1 MFGFFTNMLYPANKF
16 LTAVLGL
23 LKYEESTYDIDE
35 LTEQMNENEQCE
47 LLDAT
52 LKVDELNKK
61 LKLKNFLLNKISI
74 KKSIFV
80 FKRNYMSGEKTIL
93 SFEGLTVDIFNKF
106 DNNDENGDNPDEEEK
121 KSDNSFL
128 DTIINMV
135 IQNLEINFKNIK
147 IRFYDKENKN
157 VEYTFFLKSFDFKEA
172 QNVEAINATEKIQ
185 YLFIHNKAFYIDG
198 ILLKEKY
205 EEDDDIFFSEEE
217 ENKDKRNKFLLQ
229 KTNLFLIKNKI
240 ELDIF
245 HDKDNNLLT
254 IGSDNTSDFKIE
266 SIFNT
271 EQLVSIY
278 HYFIPQKS
286 INNNVEI
293 KKDGGEGGA
302 VAAEA
307 KVEEEKKGMT
317 LMGFKIE
324 KINVDIKLSLLYCI
338 LVEPNEKE
346 KLWVS
351 CDENLFKED
360 MNNGDVVEKVYD
372 HFNYF
377 QKKYYIFIIY
387 DLMVKLSK
395 KQISINDISLDL
407 IDPKENNK
415 DHYLKRNVM
424 NISKFNFNKESNE
437 FSYDTVYIELSP
449 IISHILKLIP
459 KSPKKKAP
467 KKEIV
472 IKNENE
478 NNNISNIQEANAI
491 SENEENKE
499 NNENNGEQNNI
510 INVEEKEEE
519 FKIKGQSLNV
529 KIFIDK
535 NAENNNNKNV
545 SINDIFINNEKYD
558 FIELTLSNLSNEENS
573 ITYDKFYINYN
584 EDNNKII
591 YPILK
596 LIEHK
601 NMPEKKDNKFICNK
615 DNLSIDLQFE
625 IILFINPKIL
635 KNILTYCRNIS
646 ESLGPKEPNVNANNN
661 SNSNNGKK
669 VACLLDSL
677 KRNIEFKLKGIKIYL
692 INEEES
698 YLNIE
703 DILSNLPENII
714 ERKNNNYIC
723 FNLIEIG
730 FKLNLL
736 QAHKE
741 CNMYLKD
748 FIIEDNI
755 SKSKYKIMLSNYDFK
770 NKANKFINFDLIIKK
785 NQTKYEI
792 EPKLKICSIAI
803 YLDQIALYYIY
814 CIFKLIKSK
823 DEDENIPKNV
833 IQNNEK
839 NNLLNNDEAILVK
852 NISIADFF
860 LVFNYNS
867 NSEVKDEEF
876 LSKTIIKYLFS
887 LTNLKVIFKEYLNNT
902 DTLGLFEA
910 FKKIYEFYSSDILN
924 QITGSFVSALPL
936 INHITYSID
945 GLLDIY
951 RKPVEYYQKNESA
964 INGFVDGVT
973 SCVVNVTTMFTY
985 LGESFS
991 SIFTG
996 CIPRNDEDDM
1006 NMNTCRSIRHN
1017 INKKN
1022 KEIEDYYF
1030 K

>member
-1 MFGFFTNMLYPANKF
+1 MFGFFSNMLYPANKF

-23 LKYEESTYDIDE
+23 LKYDESTYDIDE
-35 LTEQMNENEQCE
+35 LTDQMNDKEECE

-52 LKVDELNKK
+52 LNVDELNKK

-93 SFEGLTVDIFNKF
+93 SFEGLTVDIFNKME
-106 DNNDENGDNPDEEEK
+106 NNENIDNPEEEEK
-121 KSDNSFL
+121 KSENSFL

-157 VEYTFFLKSFDFKEA
+157 VEYTFFLKSFNFKEA
-172 QNVEAINATEKIQ
+172 QNVEAVNASEKIK

-205 EEDDDIFFSEEE
+205 EEADDVFFSEED
-217 ENKDKRNKFLLQ
+217 ENKGQRNKFLQQ

-254 IGSDNTSDFKIE
+254 IGSDNTPDIKIE
-266 SIFNT
+266 SIFNS

-278 HYFIPQKS
+278 HYFLPEKPS
-286 INNNVEI
+286 NNSNNNVELNNQ
-293 KKDGGEGGA
+293 KEKEDAGA
-302 VAAEA
+302 AVVE

-324 KINVDIKLSLLYCI
+324 KIYLDIKLSLLYCI
-338 LVEPNEKE
+338 LVENNEKE
-346 KLWVS
+346 KLWIS
-351 CDENLFKED
+351 CDENLFKD
-360 MNNGDVVEKVYD
+360 MQNEQNEDVVEKVFD

-387 DLMVKLSK
+387 DLFLKLSK
-395 KQISINDISLDL
+395 KQITINDISLDL
-407 IDPKENNK
+407 IDPKENNE
-415 DHYLKRNVM
+415 DHYIKRNVM

-437 FSYDTVYIELSP
+437 FTYDTIYIELTP
-449 IISHILKLIP
+449 IISYILKLLP

-467 KKEIV
+467 KKEII

-478 NNNISNIQEANAI
+478 NNNISNSQEVNI
-491 SENEENKE
+491 VNE
-499 NNENNGEQNNI
+499 NNENENGEKNNI
-510 INVEEKEEE
+510 INVEEKEES
-519 FKIKGQSLNV
+519 FKINGQNLNV
-529 KIFIDK
+529 KIFLDK
-535 NAENNNNKNV
+535 NEEDNNNKKI
-545 SINDIFINNEKYD
+545 SINDIFINNEQYD
-558 FIELTLSNLSNEENS
+558 FIELTLSNLNNEENY
-573 ITYDKFYINYN
+573 ILYDKFYINYN
-584 EDNNKII
+584 QENNKIT

-601 NMPEKKDNKFICNK
+601 NLPEQKDNKFICNK

-646 ESLGPKEPNVNANNN
+646 ESLGPKESKENNNNNN
-661 SNSNNGKK
+661 SDKGKK
-669 VACLLDSL
+669 ISCLLDSI

-703 DILSNLPENII
+703 NILSNLPENIV
-714 ERKNNNYIC
+714 ERRNNNFIC

-730 FKLNLL
+730 FKLNSL
-736 QAHKE
+736 QDHKE

-770 NKANKFINFDLIIKK
+770 NKVNKFINFDLIIKK

-792 EPKLKICSIAI
+792 EPSLKICSIAI

-814 CIFKLIKSK
+814 SIFKLIKSK
-823 DEDENIPKNV
+823 DEEENIPKNV
-833 IQNNEK
+833 IKNNEK
-839 NNLLNNDEAILVK
+839 NNLANGDEAILVK
-852 NISIADFF
+852 NISIGEFF

-876 LSKTIIKYLFS
+876 LSKTVIKYLFS

-951 RKPVEYYQKNESA
+951 RKPVEYYRKNESA
-964 INGFVDGVT
+964 VNGFVDGVT

-991 SIFTG
+991 SIFSG

>member
-1 MFGFFTNMLYPANKF
+1 MFGFFSNMLYPANKF

-23 LKYEESTYDIDE
+23 LKYDESTYDIDE
-35 LTEQMNENEQCE
+35 LTDQMNDKEECE

-52 LKVDELNKK
+52 LNVDELNKK
-61 LKLKNFLLNKISI
+61 LKLKNFLLNKIVI

-93 SFEGLTVDIFNKF
+93 SFEGLTVDIFHNI
-106 DNNDENGDNPDEEEK
+106 DNNENGENPDKKEEK
-121 KSDNSFL
+121 SENSFL

-157 VEYTFFLKSFDFKEA
+157 VDYTFFLKSFDFKEA
-172 QNVEAINATEKIQ
+172 QNVEPVNVADKIK

-205 EEDDDIFFSEEE
+205 EEDDDVFFSEEE
-217 ENKDKRNKFLLQ
+217 ENNEKRNKFLQQ

-266 SIFNT
+266 GIFNT

-278 HYFIPQKS
+278 HYFFPQKPENNNIE
-286 INNNVEI
+286 INN
-293 KKDGGEGGA
+293 KKDEGEGEGEAGA
-302 VAAEA
+302 AGG

-324 KINVDIKLSLLYCI
+324 KINIDIKLSLLYLI

-360 MNNGDVVEKVYD
+360 MKNEDVVNKVYD
-372 HFNYF
+372 HFTYF
-377 QKKYYIFIIY
+377 QKKYFIFLIY
-387 DLMVKLSK
+387 DLFLKLSK
-395 KQISINDISLDL
+395 KQISINDITLDL
-407 IDPKENNK
+407 IDPKENNEE
-415 DHYLKRNVM
+415 HYIKRNIM
-424 NISKFNFNKESNE
+424 NISKFNFNNELNE
-437 FSYDTVYIELSP
+437 FSYETVYIELSP

-459 KSPKKKAP
+459 KSSKKKSPKKK
-467 KKEIV
+467 II
-472 IKNENE
+472 IKDENNIISNSQEVNAINE
-478 NNNISNIQEANAI
+478 NNE
-491 SENEENKE
+491 
-499 NNENNGEQNNI
+499 NGEQNNI
-510 INVEEKEEE
+510 INVEEKEED
-519 FKIKGQSLNV
+519 FKIKGQSLNI

-535 NAENNNNKNV
+535 NEENNNNKNT
-545 SINDIFINNEKYD
+545 SINDIFINNEQHD
-558 FIELTLSNLSNEENS
+558 FIELELTNLSNEENS
-573 ITYDKFYINYN
+573 ISYDKFYINYN
-584 EDNNKII
+584 EDNNKVI

-601 NMPEKKDNKFICNK
+601 NIPEQKDNKFICNK

-625 IILFINPKIL
+625 ILLFINPKIL
-635 KNILTYCRNIS
+635 KNILTNWRNIS
-646 ESLGPKEPNVNANNN
+646 ESLGPKDPNENDNNNN
-661 SNSNNGKK
+661 SNSNKGKK
-669 VACLLDSL
+669 VACLLDSI

-723 FNLIEIG
+723 FNLIEIS

-736 QAHKE
+736 QTHKE

-755 SKSKYKIMLSNYDFK
+755 SQSKYKIMLSNYDFK
-770 NKANKFINFDLIIKK
+770 NKINKFINFDLIIKK

-792 EPKLKICSIAI
+792 EPSLKICSIAV

-814 CIFKLIKSK
+814 NVFKLIKPK
-823 DEDENIPKNV
+823 NEDENGPKNV
-833 IQNNEK
+833 IKNNEK
-839 NNLLNNDEAILVK
+839 NNLVNNDDTILVK
-852 NISIADFF
+852 NISIKDFF

-924 QITGSFVSALPL
+924 QIMTGSLVSALPL

-985 LGESFS
+985 FGESFS
-991 SIFTG
+991 SIFAG
-996 CIPRNDEDDM
+996 CIPRNDIDDM

>member
-1 MFGFFTNMLYPANKF
+1 MFGFFSNMLYPANKF

-23 LKYEESTYDIDE
+23 LKYDESTYDIDE
-35 LTEQMNENEQCE
+35 LTEQMNDKEECE

-52 LKVDELNKK
+52 LNVEELNKK

-93 SFEGLTVDIFNKF
+93 SFEGLTVDIFNKL
-106 DNNDENGDNPDEEEK
+106 DNNENEVSPEEEK
-121 KSDNSFL
+121 EKSENSFL

-172 QNVEAINATEKIQ
+172 QNVEAVIATEKIK

-217 ENKDKRNKFLLQ
+217 ENNEKRNKFLQQ

-266 SIFNT
+266 GIFNT

-278 HYFIPQKS
+278 HYFIPKKPD
-286 INNNVEI
+286 NNNVQL
-293 KKDGGEGGA
+293 KKDDGEVGA
-302 VAAEA
+302 GAADG
-307 KVEEEKKGMT
+307 KVVEEKKGMT

-324 KINVDIKLSLLYCI
+324 KINFDIKLSLLYFI

-351 CDENLFKED
+351 CNENLFKD
-360 MNNGDVVEKVYD
+360 MNNEDVVEKVYE

-387 DLMVKLSK
+387 DLLIKLSK

-407 IDPKENNK
+407 IDPKENNEN
-415 DHYLKRNVM
+415 HYTKRNVM

-437 FSYDTVYIELSP
+437 FSYDTIYIELSP

-467 KKEIV
+467 KKSII
-472 IKNENE
+472 IKDE
-478 NNNISNIQEANAI
+478 NNNISNNQEANI
-491 SENEENKE
+491 INENKENKE
-499 NNENNGEQNNI
+499 NNENDEQNNI
-510 INVEEKEEE
+510 INVEEKEEN

-535 NAENNNNKNV
+535 NAENDNNKNT
-545 SINDIFINNEKYD
+545 SINDIFINNEQYD

-573 ITYDKFYINYN
+573 ITYDKFYIHYN
-584 EDNNKII
+584 EDNNKVI

-615 DNLSIDLQFE
+615 DILSIDLQFE

-646 ESLGPKEPNVNANNN
+646 ESLGPKEPNVNDNNTNNN
-661 SNSNNGKK
+661 NDKK
-669 VACLLDSL
+669 FACLLDSL

-692 INEEES
+692 INDEES

-703 DILSNLPENII
+703 SILSNLPENII

-723 FNLIEIG
+723 FNLIEIS

-736 QAHKE
+736 QTHKE

-770 NKANKFINFDLIIKK
+770 NKVNKFINFDLIIKK

-792 EPKLKICSIAI
+792 EPSLKICSIAI

-814 CIFKLIKSK
+814 SIFKLIKSNN
-823 DEDENIPKNV
+823 EDENVPKNM

-839 NNLLNNDEAILVK
+839 NNLVKNDDAILVK
-852 NISIADFF
+852 NISIGDFF

-887 LTNLKVIFKEYLNNT
+887 LTNLKVIFKEYLNST

-964 INGFVDGVT
+964 LNGFVDGVT

-991 SIFTG
+991 GIFSG

>member
-1 MFGFFTNMLYPANKF
+1 MFGFFSNMLYPANKF

-23 LKYEESTYDIDE
+23 LKYDESTYDIDE
-35 LTEQMNENEQCE
+35 LTEQMNDKEECE

-52 LKVDELNKK
+52 LNVEELNKK

-93 SFEGLTVDIFNKF
+93 SFEGLTVDIFNKL
-106 DNNDENGDNPDEEEK
+106 DNNENEVSPEEEK
-121 KSDNSFL
+121 EKSENSFL

-172 QNVEAINATEKIQ
+172 QNVEAVIATEKIK

-217 ENKDKRNKFLLQ
+217 ENNEKRNKFLQQ

-266 SIFNT
+266 GIFNT

-278 HYFIPQKS
+278 HYFIPKKPD
-286 INNNVEI
+286 NNNVQL
-293 KKDGGEGGA
+293 KKDDGEVGA
-302 VAAEA
+302 GAADG
-307 KVEEEKKGMT
+307 KVVEEKKGMT

-324 KINVDIKLSLLYCI
+324 KINFDIKLSLLYFI

-351 CDENLFKED
+351 CNENLFKD
-360 MNNGDVVEKVYD
+360 MNNEDVVEKVYE

-387 DLMVKLSK
+387 DLLIKLSK

-407 IDPKENNK
+407 IDPKENNEN
-415 DHYLKRNVM
+415 HYTKRNVM

-437 FSYDTVYIELSP
+437 FSYDTIYIELSP

-467 KKEIV
+467 KKSII
-472 IKNENE
+472 IKDE
-478 NNNISNIQEANAI
+478 NNNISNIQEANVI
-491 SENEENKE
+491 NENKENKE
-499 NNENNGEQNNI
+499 NNENDEQNNI
-510 INVEEKEEE
+510 INVEEKEEN

-535 NAENNNNKNV
+535 NAENDNNKNT
-545 SINDIFINNEKYD
+545 SINEIFINNEKYD

-573 ITYDKFYINYN
+573 ITYDKFYIHYN
-584 EDNNKII
+584 EDNNKVI

-596 LIEHK
+596 LIEHR
-601 NMPEKKDNKFICNK
+601 NLPEQKDNKFICNK
-615 DNLSIDLQFE
+615 DILSIDLQFE

-646 ESLGPKEPNVNANNN
+646 ESLGPKETNVNDNNT
-661 SNSNNGKK
+661 NSNNDKK
-669 VACLLDSL
+669 FACLLDSL

-692 INEEES
+692 INDEES

-703 DILSNLPENII
+703 SILSNLPENII
-714 ERKNNNYIC
+714 ERKDNNYIC
-723 FNLIEIG
+723 FNLIEIS

-736 QAHKE
+736 QTHKE

-770 NKANKFINFDLIIKK
+770 NKVNKFINFDLIIKK

-792 EPKLKICSIAI
+792 EPSLKICSIAI

-814 CIFKLIKSK
+814 SIFKLIKSNN
-823 DEDENIPKNV
+823 EDENVPKNM

-839 NNLLNNDEAILVK
+839 NNLVNKDDAILVK
-852 NISIADFF
+852 NISIGDFF

-887 LTNLKVIFKEYLNNT
+887 LTNLKVIFKEYLNST

-964 INGFVDGVT
+964 LNGFVDGVT

-991 SIFTG
+991 GIFAG

>member
-1 MFGFFTNMLYPANKF
+1 MFGFFSNMLYPANKF

-23 LKYEESTYDIDE
+23 LKYDESTYDIDE
-35 LTEQMNENEQCE
+35 LTDQMNDKEECE

-52 LKVDELNKK
+52 LNVDELNKK
-61 LKLKNFLLNKISI
+61 LKLKNFLLNKILI

-80 FKRNYMSGEKTIL
+80 FKRNYMSGEKTML
-93 SFEGLTVDIFNKF
+93 SFEGLNVDIFHNN
-106 DNNDENGDNPDEEEK
+106 DNNENDDNPDDEK
-121 KSDNSFL
+121 EKSENSFL

-157 VEYTFFLKSFDFKEA
+157 VDYTFFLKSFDFKEA
-172 QNVEAINATEKIQ
+172 QNVEPVNVADKIK

-205 EEDDDIFFSEEE
+205 EENDDIFFSEEE
-217 ENKDKRNKFLLQ
+217 ENNEKRNKFLQQ

-254 IGSDNTSDFKIE
+254 IGNDNTPDFKTE
-266 SIFNT
+266 GIFST

-278 HYFIPQKS
+278 HYFIPQKPENNNIE
-286 INNNVEI
+286 INN
-293 KKDGGEGGA
+293 KKDEGEGEGGGEA
-302 VAAEA
+302 GAAGG

-317 LMGFKIE
+317 LMGFKID
-324 KINVDIKLSLLYCI
+324 KINLDIKISLLYFI

-360 MNNGDVVEKVYD
+360 MKNEDVVKKVYD
-372 HFNYF
+372 HFTYF
-377 QKKYYIFIIY
+377 QKKYYIFLIY
-387 DLMVKLSK
+387 DLFLKLSK
-395 KQISINDISLDL
+395 KQISINDITLDL
-407 IDPKENNK
+407 IDPKENNEE
-415 DHYLKRNVM
+415 HYIKRNIM
-424 NISKFNFNKESNE
+424 NISKFNINNESNE

-449 IISHILKLIP
+449 IISHILNLIP
-459 KSPKKKAP
+459 KSSKKKAP
-467 KKEIV
+467 KKKII
-472 IKNENE
+472 IKDE
-478 NNNISNIQEANAI
+478 NNNISNSQEVNAI
-491 SENEENKE
+491 NE
-499 NNENNGEQNNI
+499 NNENGGQNNI
-510 INVEEKEEE
+510 INVEEKEED
-519 FKIKGQSLNV
+519 FKIKGQSLNI

-535 NAENNNNKNV
+535 NEENNNNKNT
-545 SINDIFINNEKYD
+545 SINDIFVNNEQHD
-558 FIELTLSNLSNEENS
+558 FIELELSNLNNEENS
-573 ITYDKFYINYN
+573 ISYDKFYINYN
-584 EDNNKII
+584 EDNNKVI

-601 NMPEKKDNKFICNK
+601 NSSEQKDNKFICNK

-625 IILFINPKIL
+625 ILLFINPKIL
-635 KNILTYCRNIS
+635 KNILTYCRKIS
-646 ESLGPKEPNVNANNN
+646 ESLGLKDPNENDNNNN
-661 SNSNNGKK
+661 SNKGKK
-669 VACLLDSL
+669 AACLLDSI

-698 YLNIE
+698 YLSLENI
-703 DILSNLPENII
+703 LNNLPENII

-723 FNLIEIG
+723 FNFIEIG
-730 FKLNLL
+730 LKLNLL
-736 QAHKE
+736 QTHKE

-748 FIIEDNI
+748 FIIEDHI
-755 SKSKYKIMLSNYDFK
+755 SQSKYKIMLSNYDFK
-770 NKANKFINFDLIIKK
+770 NKINKFINFDLIIKK

-792 EPKLKICSIAI
+792 EPSLKICSIAI

-814 CIFKLIKSK
+814 NVFKLIKPK
-823 DEDENIPKNV
+823 NEDENGPKNV
-833 IQNNEK
+833 IKNNEK
-839 NNLLNNDEAILVK
+839 NNLVNNDDTILVK
-852 NISIADFF
+852 NISIKDFF

-876 LSKTIIKYLFS
+876 LSKTIIKFLFS

-991 SIFTG
+991 SILAG
-996 CIPRNDEDDM
+996 CIPRNDIDDL

>member
-80 FKRNYMSGEKTIL
+80 FKRNYMAGEKTIL

-157 VEYTFFLKSFDFKEA
+157 IEYTFFLKSFDFKEA

-307 KVEEEKKGMT
+307 KVKEEKKGMT

-545 SINDIFINNEKYD
+545 SINDIFINN
-558 FIELTLSNLSNEENS
+558 
-573 ITYDKFYINYN
+573 
-584 EDNNKII
+584 
-591 YPILK
+591 
-596 LIEHK
+596 
-601 NMPEKKDNKFICNK
+601 
-615 DNLSIDLQFE
+615 
-625 IILFINPKIL
+625 
-635 KNILTYCRNIS
+635 
-646 ESLGPKEPNVNANNN
+646 
-661 SNSNNGKK
+661 
-669 VACLLDSL
+669 
-677 KRNIEFKLKGIKIYL
+677 
-692 INEEES
+692 
-698 YLNIE
+698 
-703 DILSNLPENII
+703 
-714 ERKNNNYIC
+714 
-723 FNLIEIG
+723 
-730 FKLNLL
+730 
-736 QAHKE
+736 
-741 CNMYLKD
+741 
-748 FIIEDNI
+748 
-755 SKSKYKIMLSNYDFK
+755 
-770 NKANKFINFDLIIKK
+770 
-785 NQTKYEI
+785 
-792 EPKLKICSIAI
+792 
-803 YLDQIALYYIY
+803 
-814 CIFKLIKSK
+814 
-823 DEDENIPKNV
+823 
-833 IQNNEK
+833 
-839 NNLLNNDEAILVK
+839 
-852 NISIADFF
+852 
-860 LVFNYNS
+860 
-867 NSEVKDEEF
+867 
-876 LSKTIIKYLFS
+876 
-887 LTNLKVIFKEYLNNT
+887 
-902 DTLGLFEA
+902 
-910 FKKIYEFYSSDILN
+910 
-924 QITGSFVSALPL
+924 
-936 INHITYSID
+936 
-945 GLLDIY
+945 
-951 RKPVEYYQKNESA
+951 
-964 INGFVDGVT
+964 
-973 SCVVNVTTMFTY
+973 
-985 LGESFS
+985 
-991 SIFTG
+991 
-996 CIPRNDEDDM
+996 
-1006 NMNTCRSIRHN
+1006 
-1017 INKKN
+1017 
-1022 KEIEDYYF
+1022 
-1030 K
+1030 

>member
-23 LKYEESTYDIDE
+23 LKYDESTYDIDE
-35 LTEQMNENEQCE
+35 LTDQMNDKEECE

-52 LKVDELNKK
+52 LNVDELNKK

-93 SFEGLTVDIFNKF
+93 SFEGLTVDIFNKL
-106 DNNDENGDNPDEEEK
+106 DNSENSDNPEEEK
-121 KSDNSFL
+121 KKSENSFL

-157 VEYTFFLKSFDFKEA
+157 VEYSFFLKSFDFKEA
-172 QNVEAINATEKIQ
+172 QNVEAVIATEKIK

-205 EEDDDIFFSEEE
+205 EEADDVFFSEED
-217 ENKDKRNKFLLQ
+217 ENKEQRNKFLQQ

-254 IGSDNTSDFKIE
+254 IGSDNTPDIKIE
-266 SIFNT
+266 SIFNS

-278 HYFIPQKS
+278 HYFIPEKQS
-286 INNNVEI
+286 NNNNNNNVELNN
-293 KKDGGEGGA
+293 KKDEVDAGA
-302 VAAEA
+302 AVE

-324 KINVDIKLSLLYCI
+324 KIYLDIKLSLLYCI
-338 LVEPNEKE
+338 LVENNEKE

-351 CDENLFKED
+351 CDENLFKD
-360 MNNGDVVEKVYD
+360 MQNEDVVEKVFD

-387 DLMVKLSK
+387 DLFLKLSK
-395 KQISINDISLDL
+395 KQLSINDISLDL
-407 IDPKENNK
+407 IDPKENK
-415 DHYLKRNVM
+415 EDHYIKRNVM

-437 FSYDTVYIELSP
+437 FTYDTVYIELSP
-449 IISHILKLIP
+449 IISHILKLLP
-459 KSPKKKAP
+459 KSPKKKTS
-467 KKEIV
+467 KKEII

-478 NNNISNIQEANAI
+478 NNNISNIQEANI
-491 SENEENKE
+491 VNE
-499 NNENNGEQNNI
+499 NNENENGEQNNI
-510 INVEEKEEE
+510 INVEEKEES
-519 FKIKGQSLNV
+519 FKINGQNLNV
-529 KIFIDK
+529 KIFLDK
-535 NAENNNNKNV
+535 NAEDSNNKKI

-558 FIELTLSNLSNEENS
+558 FIELALSNLNNEENS
-573 ITYDKFYINYN
+573 ILYDKFYINYN
-584 EDNNKII
+584 QENNKII

-601 NMPEKKDNKFICNK
+601 NLPEKKDNKFICNK

-646 ESLGPKEPNVNANNN
+646 ESLGPKESKENNNNN
-661 SNSNNGKK
+661 SDKGKK
-669 VACLLDSL
+669 ISCLLDSL

-703 DILSNLPENII
+703 NILSNLPENIV
-714 ERKNNNYIC
+714 ERRNNNFIC

-730 FKLNLL
+730 FKLNSL
-736 QAHKE
+736 QDHKE

-755 SKSKYKIMLSNYDFK
+755 AKSKYKIMLSNYDFK
-770 NKANKFINFDLIIKK
+770 NKVNKFINFDLIIKK

-792 EPKLKICSIAI
+792 EPSLKICSIAI

-814 CIFKLIKSK
+814 SIFKLIKSK
-823 DEDENIPKNV
+823 DEEENIPKNV
-833 IQNNEK
+833 IKNNEK
-839 NNLLNNDEAILVK
+839 NNLANSDEAILVK
-852 NISIADFF
+852 NISIGEFF

-876 LSKTIIKYLFS
+876 LSKTVIKYLFS

-951 RKPVEYYQKNESA
+951 RKPVEYYRKNESA
-964 INGFVDGVT
+964 VNGFVDGVT

-991 SIFTG
+991 SIFSG

>member
-1 MFGFFTNMLYPANKF
+1 MFGFFSNMLYPANKF

-23 LKYEESTYDIDE
+23 LKYDESTYDIDE
-35 LTEQMNENEQCE
+35 LTDQMNDKEECE

-52 LKVDELNKK
+52 LNVDELNKK
-61 LKLKNFLLNKISI
+61 LKLKNFLLNKILI

-93 SFEGLTVDIFNKF
+93 SFEGLTVDIFHNI
-106 DNNDENGDNPDEEEK
+106 DNNENGDNPDEEKEK
-121 KSDNSFL
+121 SENSFL

-157 VEYTFFLKSFDFKEA
+157 VDYTFFLKSFDFKEA
-172 QNVEAINATEKIQ
+172 QNVEPVNVADKIK

-205 EEDDDIFFSEEE
+205 EEDDDVFFSEEE
-217 ENKDKRNKFLLQ
+217 ENNEKRNKFLQQ

-266 SIFNT
+266 GIFNT

-278 HYFIPQKS
+278 HYFFPQKPENNNIE
-286 INNNVEI
+286 INN
-293 KKDGGEGGA
+293 KKDEGEGEGEAGA
-302 VAAEA
+302 AGG

-324 KINVDIKLSLLYCI
+324 KINIDIKLSLLYLI

-360 MNNGDVVEKVYD
+360 MKNEDVVKKVYD
-372 HFNYF
+372 HFTYF
-377 QKKYYIFIIY
+377 QKKYYIFLIY
-387 DLMVKLSK
+387 DLFLKLSK
-395 KQISINDISLDL
+395 KQISINDITLDL
-407 IDPKENNK
+407 IDPKENNEE
-415 DHYLKRNVM
+415 HYLKRNIM
-424 NISKFNFNKESNE
+424 NISKFNINNESNE

-459 KSPKKKAP
+459 KSSKKKVPKKK
-467 KKEIV
+467 II
-472 IKNENE
+472 IKDENNIISNSQEVNAINE
-478 NNNISNIQEANAI
+478 NNN
-491 SENEENKE
+491 NE
-499 NNENNGEQNNI
+499 NGEQNNI
-510 INVEEKEEE
+510 INVEEKEED
-519 FKIKGQSLNV
+519 FKIKGQSLNI

-535 NAENNNNKNV
+535 NEENNNNTNT
-545 SINDIFINNEKYD
+545 SINDIFINNEQHD
-558 FIELTLSNLSNEENS
+558 FIELELSNLSNEENS
-573 ITYDKFYINYN
+573 ISYDKFYINYN
-584 EDNNKII
+584 EDNNKEI

-601 NMPEKKDNKFICNK
+601 NLPEQKNNKFICNK

-625 IILFINPKIL
+625 ILLFINPKIL
-635 KNILTYCRNIS
+635 KNILTQCRNIS
-646 ESLGPKEPNVNANNN
+646 ESLGLKDPNENEYNNN
-661 SNSNNGKK
+661 SNKGKK
-669 VACLLDSL
+669 AACLLDSI

-698 YLNIE
+698 YLSLENI
-703 DILSNLPENII
+703 LNNLPENII

-723 FNLIEIG
+723 FNFIEIG
-730 FKLNLL
+730 FKFNLL
-736 QAHKE
+736 QTHKE

-770 NKANKFINFDLIIKK
+770 NKINKFINFDLIIKK

-792 EPKLKICSIAI
+792 EPSLKICSIAI

-814 CIFKLIKSK
+814 NVFKLIKPK
-823 DEDENIPKNV
+823 DEDENGPKNV
-833 IQNNEK
+833 IKNNEK
-839 NNLLNNDEAILVK
+839 NNLVNNDDTILVK
-852 NISIADFF
+852 NISIKDFF

-876 LSKTIIKYLFS
+876 LSKTIIKYLLS

-910 FKKIYEFYSSDILN
+910 FKKIYEFYSNDILN
-924 QITGSFVSALPL
+924 QITGSYVSALPL

-991 SIFTG
+991 SIFSG
-996 CIPRNDEDDM
+996 CIPRNDIDDL